1 METIRGIPNKYLY
14 TACIV
19 LSFLMFYGGG
29 VAFNQ
34 SAFYGGVFIILAI
47 VLFFLAVYFGRRT

>member
-1 METIRGIPNKYLY
+1 
-14 TACIV
+14 
-19 LSFLMFYGGG
+19 MFYGGG